1 MKLRICWSVSSVS
14 MEKELWLLS
23 WQSWITPKSLNSL
36 HGETSVTSWSHSL
49 FSPCCVSAQP
59 CVASWGQP
67 VASSAPLLIS
77 PGRLRTWFFSQN
89 NSFHHFPSPFY
100 RVLRVGE
107 EHTCCPWHTTWNN
120 QLRGAASFGNSAAL
134 KCLWNYCLRHS
145 WAFCF
150 TIWRDAINT
159 FF

>member
-1 MKLRICWSVSSVS
+1 MKLRICWSVSSVT

-23 WQSWITPKSLNSL
+23 WQTWITPKSLNSL
-36 HGETSVTSWSHSL
+36 HGETSVTRPDPKAFSL
-49 FSPCCVSAQP
+49 LSVPLLSPVWPAGVSVWQAE
-59 CVASWGQP
+59 
-67 VASSAPLLIS
+67 LLIS